1 MATMMRYFHIYATT
15 FFFPLV
21 LLFAISGLSL
31 LFGVRQDTGAKIKE
45 WVLEKSLKKE
55 ERLDFLK
62 NFLKEN
68 HIAMPKKIE
77 PREYRGALVIV
88 GTPLYEIN
96 LETKD
101 AQTKIKTIERGFL
114 GALIMLHKAKV
125 GMVFKALLGIF
136 CVFLLL
142 FYLSAFLMVAFKD
155 TKRMFVSV
163 LIGSIVFFTAI
174 YWSL

>member
-1 MATMMRYFHIYATT
+1 MTAMMRYFHIYATT
-15 FFFPLV
+15 FFFPLA
-21 LLFAISGLSL
+21 LLFAVSGLSL
-31 LFGVRQDTGAKIKE
+31 LFGVRQDTGANIKE

-62 NFLKEN
+62 DFIKEN

-77 PREYRGALVIV
+77 PREHRGALII

-96 LETKD
+96 LETKGD
-101 AQTKIKTIERGFL
+101 QTKIKTIERGFL
-114 GALIMLHKAKV
+114 GVLIMLHKAKV
-125 GMVFKALLGIF
+125 GIVFKVLLGIF

-163 LIGSIVFFTAI
+163 LIGSIVFFGAI

>member
-1 MATMMRYFHIYATT
+1 M
-15 FFFPLV
+15 
-21 LLFAISGLSL
+21 LFKA
-31 LFGVRQDTGAKIKE
+31 RQDTGAKIKE

-62 NFLKEN
+62 DFIKEN

-77 PREYRGALVIV
+77 PREYRGVLVI

-96 LETKD
+96 LETKGD
-101 AQTKIKTIERGFL
+101 QTKIKTIERGFL
-114 GALIMLHKAKV
+114 GTLIMLHKAKV
-125 GMVFKALLGIF
+125 GIVFKALLGIF

-163 LIGSIVFFTAI
+163 LIGSIVFFGAI

>member
-1 MATMMRYFHIYATT
+1 MTAMMRYFHIYATT

-21 LLFAISGLSL
+21 LLFAVSGFSL
-31 LFGVRQDTGAKIKE
+31 LFKVHQDTGAKIKE

-62 NFLKEN
+62 DFIKEN

-77 PREYRGALVIV
+77 PREHRGALVI

-96 LETKD
+96 LETKGD
-101 AQTKIKTIERGFL
+101 QTKIKTIERGFL
-114 GALIMLHKAKV
+114 GVLIMLHKAKV
-125 GMVFKALLGIF
+125 GVVFKVLLGIF

-142 FYLSAFLMVAFKD
+142 FYVSAFLMVAFKD
-155 TKRMFVSV
+155 TKRMFISV
-163 LIGSIVFFTAI
+163 LIGSIVFFGAI

>member
-1 MATMMRYFHIYATT
+1 MVAMMRYFHIYATT
-15 FFFPLV
+15 FFFPLA
-21 LLFAISGLSL
+21 LLFAVSGLSL
-31 LFGVRQDTGAKIKE
+31 LFGVRQDTGANIKE

-62 NFLKEN
+62 DFLKEN

-77 PREYRGALVIV
+77 PREHRGALVI

-96 LETKD
+96 LETKGD
-101 AQTKIKTIERGFL
+101 QTKIKTIERGFL
-114 GALIMLHKAKV
+114 GVLIMLHKAKV
-125 GMVFKALLGIF
+125 GIVFQVLLGIF
-136 CVFLLL
+136 CAFLLL

-155 TKRMFVSV
+155 TKRIFVSV
-163 LIGSIVFFTAI
+163 LIGSIVFFGAI

>member
-1 MATMMRYFHIYATT
+1 MTAMMRYFHIYATT
-15 FFFPLV
+15 FFFPLA
-21 LLFAISGLSL
+21 LLFAVSGLSL
-31 LFGVRQDTGAKIKE
+31 LFGVRQDTDANIKE

-62 NFLKEN
+62 DFIKEN
-68 HIAMPKKIE
+68 HVAMPKKIE
-77 PREYRGALVIV
+77 PREHRGALVI

-96 LETKD
+96 LETKGD
-101 AQTKIKTIERGFL
+101 QTKIKTIERGFL

-125 GMVFKALLGIF
+125 GIVFQVLLGIF

-142 FYLSAFLMVAFKD
+142 FYVSAFLMVAFKD
-155 TKRMFVSV
+155 TKRMLISV
-163 LIGSIVFFTAI
+163 LIGSVVFFGAI

>member
-1 MATMMRYFHIYATT
+1 MTAMMRYFHIYATT
-15 FFFPLV
+15 FFFPLA
-21 LLFAISGLSL
+21 LLFAVSGLLL
-31 LFGVRQDTGAKIKE
+31 LFGVRQDTNANIKE

-62 NFLKEN
+62 DFIKEN

-77 PREYRGALVIV
+77 PREYRGALAI
-88 GTPLYEIN
+88 GTPLYEIS
-96 LETKD
+96 LETKG

-114 GALIMLHKAKV
+114 GVLIMLHKAKV
-125 GMVFKALLGIF
+125 GIVFKALVGIF

-142 FYLSAFLMVAFKD
+142 FYLSAFLMVAFQD
-155 TKRMFVSV
+155 TKRMFISV
-163 LIGSIVFFTAI
+163 LIGGVVFSIAL

>member
-1 MATMMRYFHIYATT
+1 MTAMMRYFHIYATT
-15 FFFPLV
+15 FFFPLA
-21 LLFAISGLSL
+21 LLFAVSGLAL
-31 LFGVRQDTGAKIKE
+31 LFGARQDTGANIKE

-62 NFLKEN
+62 GFLKEN
-68 HIAMPKKIE
+68 RIAMPKKIE
-77 PREYRGALVIV
+77 PREHRGALII

-96 LETKD
+96 LETKG

-125 GMVFKALLGIF
+125 GIVFKALLGIF

-163 LIGSIVFFTAI
+163 LIGSIVFFGAI

>member
-1 MATMMRYFHIYATT
+1 MTKMMRYFHIYTTT

-21 LLFAISGLSL
+21 LLFAVSGLLL

-62 NFLKEN
+62 DFIKEN
-68 HIAMPKKIE
+68 HIVMPKKIE
-77 PREYRGALVIV
+77 PREHRGALVI

-96 LETKD
+96 IEIKG

-114 GALIMLHKAKV
+114 GAIIMLHKAKV
-125 GMVFKALLGIF
+125 GVVFNVLLGIF

-142 FYLSAFLMVAFKD
+142 FYLSAFLMMAFKN
-155 TKRMFVSV
+155 TKRMLISV
-163 LIGSIVFFTAI
+163 LIGSVVFFGAV

>member
-1 MATMMRYFHIYATT
+1 MMKMMRYFHIYATT
-15 FFFPLV
+15 FFFPLA
-21 LLFAISGLSL
+21 LLFAVSGLSL
-31 LFGVRQDTGAKIKE
+31 LFKAHQDTGAKIKE

-62 NFLKEN
+62 DFLKEN

-77 PREYRGALVIV
+77 PREYRGALVI

-96 LETKD
+96 LETKGD
-101 AQTKIKTIERGFL
+101 QTKIKTIERGFL

-125 GMVFKALLGIF
+125 DIVFKALLGIF

-163 LIGSIVFFTAI
+163 LIGGIVFFGAI

>member
-1 MATMMRYFHIYATT
+1 MTAMMRYFHIYATT
-15 FFFPLV
+15 FFFPLA
-21 LLFAISGLSL
+21 LLFAVSGLAL
-31 LFGVRQDTGAKIKE
+31 LFGVRQDTGANIKE

-62 NFLKEN
+62 GFLKEN
-68 HIAMPKKIE
+68 RIAMPKKIE
-77 PREYRGALVIV
+77 PREHRGALII

-96 LETKD
+96 LETKG

-114 GALIMLHKAKV
+114 GALVMLHKAKA
-125 GMVFKALLGIF
+125 GIVFKALLGIF

-142 FYLSAFLMVAFKD
+142 FYLSAFLMVAFKN

-163 LIGSIVFFTAI
+163 LIGSIVFFGAI

>member
-1 MATMMRYFHIYATT
+1 MTAMMRYFHIYATT
-15 FFFPLV
+15 FFFPLA
-21 LLFAISGLSL
+21 LLFAVSGLSL

-62 NFLKEN
+62 DFIKEN

-77 PREYRGALVIV
+77 PREHRGALVI

-96 LETKD
+96 LETKGD
-101 AQTKIKTIERGFL
+101 QIKIKTIERGFL

-125 GMVFKALLGIF
+125 GIVFKVLLGIF

-142 FYLSAFLMVAFKD
+142 FYVSAFLMVAFKD

-163 LIGSIVFFTAI
+163 LIGSIVFFGAI

>member
-1 MATMMRYFHIYATT
+1 MTAMMRYFHIYATT

-21 LLFAISGLSL
+21 LLFAVSGLSL
-31 LFGVRQDTGAKIKE
+31 LFKVHQDTGAKIKE
-45 WVLEKSLKKE
+45 WILEKSLKKE

-62 NFLKEN
+62 DFIKEN

-77 PREYRGALVIV
+77 PREHRGALVI

-96 LETKD
+96 LETKGD
-101 AQTKIKTIERGFL
+101 QTKIKTIERGFL

-125 GMVFKALLGIF
+125 GIVFQALLGIF

-155 TKRMFVSV
+155 TKRMFISV
-163 LIGSIVFFTAI
+163 LIGSIVFFGAI

>member
-1 MATMMRYFHIYATT
+1 MMKMMRYFHIYATT
-15 FFFPLV
+15 FFFPSV
-21 LLFAISGLSL
+21 LLFAVSGFSL
-31 LFGVRQDTGAKIKE
+31 LFKARQDTGANIKE

-62 NFLKEN
+62 GFIKEN

-77 PREYRGALVIV
+77 PREYRGALVI

-96 LETKD
+96 LETKGD
-101 AQTKIKTIERGFL
+101 QTKIKTIERGFL

-125 GMVFKALLGIF
+125 GIVFKALLGIF

-155 TKRMFVSV
+155 TKRMFISV
-163 LIGSIVFFTAI
+163 LIGSVVFFGAI

>member
-1 MATMMRYFHIYATT
+1 MTAMMRYFHIYATT
-15 FFFPLV
+15 FFFPLA

-62 NFLKEN
+62 DFLKEN

-77 PREYRGALVIV
+77 PREYRGALVI

-96 LETKD
+96 LETQG

-125 GMVFKALLGIF
+125 GVVFKALLGIF

-155 TKRMFVSV
+155 TKRMFISV
-163 LIGSIVFFTAI
+163 LIGFLVFFGAI

>member
-1 MATMMRYFHIYATT
+1 MTAMMRYFHIYATT

-21 LLFAISGLSL
+21 LLFAVSGLSL
-31 LFGVRQDTGAKIKE
+31 LFKVHQDTGAKIKE

-55 ERLDFLK
+55 ERLNFLK
-62 NFLKEN
+62 DFIKEN

-77 PREYRGALVIV
+77 PREHRGALVI

-96 LETKD
+96 LETKGD
-101 AQTKIKTIERGFL
+101 QTKIKTIERGFL

-125 GMVFKALLGIF
+125 GVVFKVLLGIF

-155 TKRMFVSV
+155 TKRMFISV
-163 LIGSIVFFTAI
+163 LIGSIVFFGAI

>member
-1 MATMMRYFHIYATT
+1 MTTIMRYFHIYATT
-15 FFFPLV
+15 FFFPLA
-21 LLFAISGLSL
+21 LLFAVSGLSL
-31 LFGVRQDTGAKIKE
+31 LFGVRQDTGANIKE

-62 NFLKEN
+62 NFIKEN

-77 PREYRGALVIV
+77 PREHRGALVI

-96 LETKD
+96 LETKGD
-101 AQTKIKTIERGFL
+101 QTKIKTIERGFL

-125 GMVFKALLGIF
+125 GVVFKALLGIF

-142 FYLSAFLMVAFKD
+142 FYVSAFLMVAFKD
-155 TKRMFVSV
+155 TKRMFISV
-163 LIGSIVFFTAI
+163 LIGSIVFFGTI

>member
-1 MATMMRYFHIYATT
+1 MMKMMRYFHIYATT
-15 FFFPLV
+15 FFFPLA

-31 LFGVRQDTGAKIKE
+31 LFKAHQDTGANIKE

-62 NFLKEN
+62 DFIKEN

-77 PREYRGALVIV
+77 PREHRGALVI

-96 LETKD
+96 LETKGD
-101 AQTKIKTIERGFL
+101 QTKIKTIERGFL

-125 GMVFKALLGIF
+125 GIVFQVLLGIF

-155 TKRMFVSV
+155 TKRMFISV
-163 LIGSIVFFTAI
+163 LIGSVVFFGAI

>member
-1 MATMMRYFHIYATT
+1 MTAMMHYFHIYATT

-21 LLFAISGLSL
+21 LLFAVSGLSL

-62 NFLKEN
+62 DFIKEN
-68 HIAMPKKIE
+68 HIAMPEKIE
-77 PREYRGALVIV
+77 PREHRGALII

-96 LETKD
+96 LETKGD
-101 AQTKIKTIERGFL
+101 QTKIKTIERGFL
-114 GALIMLHKAKV
+114 GVLIMLHKAKV
-125 GMVFKALLGIF
+125 GIVFKALLGIF

-155 TKRMFVSV
+155 TKRMFISV
-163 LIGSIVFFTAI
+163 LIGSIVFFGAI

>member
-1 MATMMRYFHIYATT
+1 MTAMMRYFHIYATT
-15 FFFPLV
+15 FFFPLA
-21 LLFAISGLSL
+21 LLFAVSGLSL
-31 LFGVRQDTGAKIKE
+31 LFKARQDTGAKIKE

-62 NFLKEN
+62 DFIKEN

-77 PREYRGALVIV
+77 PREYRGALVI

-96 LETKD
+96 LETKGD
-101 AQTKIKTIERGFL
+101 QTKIKTIERGFL

-125 GMVFKALLGIF
+125 GIVFQALLGIF

-155 TKRMFVSV
+155 TKRMFISV
-163 LIGSIVFFTAI
+163 LIGSIVFFGAI

>member
-1 MATMMRYFHIYATT
+1 MTAMMRYFHIYATT
-15 FFFPLV
+15 FFFPLA
-21 LLFAISGLSL
+21 LLFAVSGLSL
-31 LFGVRQDTGAKIKE
+31 LFGVHQDTGAKIKE

-62 NFLKEN
+62 DFIKEN

-77 PREYRGALVIV
+77 PREHRGALVI

-96 LETKD
+96 LETKGD
-101 AQTKIKTIERGFL
+101 QTKIKTIERGFL
-114 GALIMLHKAKV
+114 GTLIILHKAKV
-125 GMVFKALLGIF
+125 GIVFKVLLGIF

-142 FYLSAFLMVAFKD
+142 FYLSAFLMVAFKN

-163 LIGSIVFFTAI
+163 LIGSVVFFGAI

>member
-1 MATMMRYFHIYATT
+1 MTAMMRYFHIYATT

-21 LLFAISGLSL
+21 LLFAVSGLSL
-31 LFGVRQDTGAKIKE
+31 LFKVHQDTGATIKE

-62 NFLKEN
+62 DFIKEN

-77 PREYRGALVIV
+77 PREHRGALVI

-96 LETKD
+96 LETKGD
-101 AQTKIKTIERGFL
+101 QTKIKTIERGFL

-125 GMVFKALLGIF
+125 GVVFKALLGIF

-142 FYLSAFLMVAFKD
+142 FYLSAFLMVAFQD
-155 TKRMFVSV
+155 TKRMFISV
-163 LIGSIVFFTAI
+163 LIGSVVFSIAL

>member
-1 MATMMRYFHIYATT
+1 MRYFHIYATT

-21 LLFAISGLSL
+21 LLFALSGLSL
-31 LFGVRQDTGAKIKE
+31 LFGVRQDTGAKTKE

-62 NFLKEN
+62 DFLKEN

-77 PREYRGALVIV
+77 PREHRGALVI
-88 GTPLYEIN
+88 GTALYEIN
-96 LETKD
+96 LETQG

-125 GMVFKALLGIF
+125 GVVFKTLLGIF

-142 FYLSAFLMVAFKD
+142 FYLSAFLMVAFKN
-155 TKRMFVSV
+155 TKRMFISV
-163 LIGSIVFFTAI
+163 LIGFLVFFGAI

>member
-1 MATMMRYFHIYATT
+1 MRYFHIYATT

-21 LLFAISGLSL
+21 LLFAISGFSL
-31 LFGVRQDTGAKIKE
+31 LLGVRQDTGAKTKE

-62 NFLKEN
+62 DFLKEN
-68 HIAMPKKIE
+68 RIAMPKKIE
-77 PREYRGALVIV
+77 PREYRGALVI
-88 GTPLYEIN
+88 GTALYEIN
-96 LETKD
+96 LETQG

-114 GALIMLHKAKV
+114 GVLIMLHKAKV
-125 GMVFKALLGIF
+125 GVVFKVLLGIF

-155 TKRMFVSV
+155 TKRMFISV
-163 LIGSIVFFTAI
+163 LIGFLVFFGAI

>member
-1 MATMMRYFHIYATT
+1 MSAMMRYFHIYATT
-15 FFFPLV
+15 FFFPLA
-21 LLFAISGLSL
+21 LLVAISGFSL
-31 LFGVRQDTGAKIKE
+31 LLGVRQDTGAKIKE

-62 NFLKEN
+62 DFLKEN

-77 PREYRGALVIV
+77 PREHRGALVI

-96 LETKD
+96 LETKG
-101 AQTKIKTIERGFL
+101 AQIKIKTIERGFL
-114 GALIMLHKAKV
+114 GVLIMLHKAKV
-125 GMVFKALLGIF
+125 GVVFKTLLGIF

-142 FYLSAFLMVAFKD
+142 FYVSAFLMVAFKD
-155 TKRMFVSV
+155 TKRMFISV
-163 LIGSIVFFTAI
+163 LIGFLVFFGAI

>member
-1 MATMMRYFHIYATT
+1 MTAMMRYFHIYATT

-21 LLFAISGLSL
+21 LLFAVSGLLL
-31 LFGVRQDTGAKIKE
+31 LFGVRQDTNANIKE

-62 NFLKEN
+62 DFIKEN
-68 HIAMPKKIE
+68 HIVMPKKIE
-77 PREYRGALVIV
+77 PREYRGALAI

-96 LETKD
+96 LETKG
-101 AQTKIKTIERGFL
+101 AQTKIKAIERGFL

-125 GMVFKALLGIF
+125 GIVFKALVGIF

-142 FYLSAFLMVAFKD
+142 FYLSAFLMVAFQD
-155 TKRMFVSV
+155 TKRMFISV
-163 LIGSIVFFTAI
+163 LIGSVVFSIAL

>member
-1 MATMMRYFHIYATT
+1 MRAMMRYFHIYATT

-21 LLFAISGLSL
+21 LLFAISGFSL
-31 LFGVRQDTGAKIKE
+31 LLGVRQDTGAKIKE
-45 WVLEKSLKKE
+45 WVLEKPLKKE

-62 NFLKEN
+62 DFLKEN

-77 PREYRGALVIV
+77 PREYRGALVI

-96 LETKD
+96 LETKG

-125 GMVFKALLGIF
+125 GVVFKALLGIF

-155 TKRMFVSV
+155 TKRMFISV
-163 LIGSIVFFTAI
+163 LIGFVVFFGAI

>member
-1 MATMMRYFHIYATT
+1 MTAMMRYFHIYATT

-21 LLFAISGLSL
+21 LLFAVSGFSL
-31 LFGVRQDTGAKIKE
+31 LFKVRQDTGATIKE

-62 NFLKEN
+62 DFIKEN

-77 PREYRGALVIV
+77 PREHRGALII

-96 LETKD
+96 LETKGD
-101 AQTKIKTIERGFL
+101 QTKIKTIERGFL

-125 GMVFKALLGIF
+125 GIVFQVLLGIF

-163 LIGSIVFFTAI
+163 LIGSVVFFGAI

>member
-1 MATMMRYFHIYATT
+1 MMKMMRYFHIYATT
-15 FFFPLV
+15 FFFPLA
-21 LLFAISGLSL
+21 LLFAVSGFSL
-31 LFGVRQDTGAKIKE
+31 LFKARQDTGAKIKE

-62 NFLKEN
+62 DFIKEN

-77 PREYRGALVIV
+77 PREYKGALVI

-96 LETKD
+96 LETKGD
-101 AQTKIKTIERGFL
+101 QTKIKTIERGFL

-125 GMVFKALLGIF
+125 GIVFKALVGIF

-155 TKRMFVSV
+155 TKRMFISV
-163 LIGSIVFFTAI
+163 LIGSVVFSIAL

>member
-1 MATMMRYFHIYATT
+1 MTAMMRYFHIYATT
-15 FFFPLV
+15 FFFPLA
-21 LLFAISGLSL
+21 LLFAVSGLSL
-31 LFGVRQDTGAKIKE
+31 LFKVHQDTGAKIKE

-62 NFLKEN
+62 DFLKEN
-68 HIAMPKKIE
+68 HIATPKKIE
-77 PREYRGALVIV
+77 PREHRGALII

-96 LETKD
+96 LETKGD
-101 AQTKIKTIERGFL
+101 QTKIKTIERGFL
-114 GALIMLHKAKV
+114 GVLIMLHKAKV
-125 GMVFKALLGIF
+125 GIVFKALLGIF

-163 LIGSIVFFTAI
+163 LIGSIVFFGAI

>member
-1 MATMMRYFHIYATT
+1 MAAMMRYFHIYATT

-21 LLFAISGLSL
+21 LLFAVSGLSL
-31 LFGVRQDTGAKIKE
+31 LFGVRQDTGATTKE

-62 NFLKEN
+62 DFIKEN

-77 PREYRGALVIV
+77 PREHRGALII

-96 LETKD
+96 LETKGD
-101 AQTKIKTIERGFL
+101 QTKIKTIERGFL

-125 GMVFKALLGIF
+125 GIVFKVLLGIF

-163 LIGSIVFFTAI
+163 LIGSIVFFGAI

>member
-1 MATMMRYFHIYATT
+1 MTAMMRYFHIYATT
-15 FFFPLV
+15 FFFPWA
-21 LLFAISGLSL
+21 LLFAVSGLSL
-31 LFGVRQDTGAKIKE
+31 LFGVRQDTGTNIKE

-62 NFLKEN
+62 DFIKEN

-77 PREYRGALVIV
+77 PREHRGSLII

-96 LETKD
+96 LETKG
-101 AQTKIKTIERGFL
+101 AQIKIKTIERGFL

-125 GMVFKALLGIF
+125 GIVFKALLGIF

-155 TKRMFVSV
+155 TKRMFISV
-163 LIGSIVFFTAI
+163 LIGSVVFFGAI

>member
-1 MATMMRYFHIYATT
+1 MKMMRYFHIYATT
-15 FFFPLV
+15 FFFPLA
-21 LLFAISGLSL
+21 LLFAVSGLSL
-31 LFGVRQDTGAKIKE
+31 LFKAHQDTGAKIKE

-62 NFLKEN
+62 DFIKEN

-77 PREYRGALVIV
+77 PREHRGALVI

-96 LETKD
+96 LETKGD
-101 AQTKIKTIERGFL
+101 QTKIKTIERGFL

-125 GMVFKALLGIF
+125 GIVFQVLLGIF

-163 LIGSIVFFTAI
+163 LIGSVVFFGAI

>member
-1 MATMMRYFHIYATT
+1 MMKMMRYFHIYATT
-15 FFFPLV
+15 FFFPLA
-21 LLFAISGLSL
+21 LLFVISGLSL
-31 LFGVRQDTGAKIKE
+31 LFKARQDTGAKIKE

-62 NFLKEN
+62 GFLKEN

-77 PREYRGALVIV
+77 PREHRGALVI

-96 LETKD
+96 LETKGD
-101 AQTKIKTIERGFL
+101 QTKIKTIERGFL

-125 GMVFKALLGIF
+125 GIVFQALLGIF

-163 LIGSIVFFTAI
+163 LIGSIVFFGAI

>member
-1 MATMMRYFHIYATT
+1 MTAMMRYFHIYATT
-15 FFFPLV
+15 FFFPLA
-21 LLFAISGLSL
+21 LLFAVSGLSL
-31 LFGVRQDTGAKIKE
+31 LFKVHQDTGANIKE

-62 NFLKEN
+62 DFIKES

-77 PREYRGALVIV
+77 PREHRGALVI

-96 LETKD
+96 LETKGS
-101 AQTKIKTIERGFL
+101 QTKIKTIERGFL

-125 GMVFKALLGIF
+125 GIVFKVLLGIF

-142 FYLSAFLMVAFKD
+142 FYVSAFLMVAFKD
-155 TKRMFVSV
+155 TKRMFISV
-163 LIGSIVFFTAI
+163 LIGSVVFFGAI

>member
-1 MATMMRYFHIYATT
+1 MAAMMRYFHIYATT
-15 FFFPLV
+15 FFFPLA

-31 LFGVRQDTGAKIKE
+31 LFGVRQDTGANIKE

-62 NFLKEN
+62 DFIKEN

-77 PREYRGALVIV
+77 PREHRGALII

-96 LETKD
+96 LETKGD
-101 AQTKIKTIERGFL
+101 QTKIKTIERGFL
-114 GALIMLHKAKV
+114 GTLIMLHKAKV
-125 GMVFKALLGIF
+125 GIVFQVLLGIF

-142 FYLSAFLMVAFKD
+142 FYVSAFLMVAFKD
-155 TKRMFVSV
+155 TKRMFISV
-163 LIGSIVFFTAI
+163 LIGFVVFFGAI